1 MGGRKNR
8 AEGDPENDADPNQPP
23 KKSVHMPSLP
33 AVLRLELQPESPPQ
47 VRVRQRKC
55 FHVFQVW
62 PEVPAQAE
70 LCLPPEAETQDRV
83 RDDRPVRLRWFG
95 RVPRGV
101 SWVERDISS
110 RGGAAAHKQCEQPE
124 GELGNAATATGLV

>member
-1 MGGRKNR
+1 ML
-8 AEGDPENDADPNQPP
+8 AVE
-23 KKSVHMPSLP
+23 P
-33 AVLRLELQPESPPQ
+33 AQQ
-47 VRVRQRKC
+47 VRVRQGGR
-55 FHVFQVW
+55 VSVRQVRA
-62 PEVPAQAE
+62 EVPAQAE

-110 RGGAAAHKQCEQPE
+110 RGGAAAHEQCEQPE
-124 GELGNAATATGLV
+124 GELGNAATPTGLVSKRASLEKGILELKLSLW